1 MLLLSTGYPIQ
12 NTSNSRQKHSL
23 EHLFH
28 KTAPS
33 GCFYKITLLFQE
45 NTIESLRHIVLYYSY
60 FIAFSLLTCQLLWR
74 SEISWSFIAR
84 FLFLHFSHMEAKNFM
99 HCTDQTWDLLEPS
112 WKRVIPQKVTE
123 LGNAHFSNLE
133 NVTISYYHRSLDVT
147 VRNYHCKKVVQS
159 LVFMANAKKI
169 SKNTLVG
176 K

>member
-1 MLLLSTGYPIQ
+1 MLLLSTGYSIH

-23 EHLFH
+23 EHIFY

-33 GCFYKITLLFQE
+33 GCFYKITLFFQE
-45 NTIESLRHIVLYYSY
+45 NTIELYYSY

-84 FLFLHFSHMEAKNFM
+84 FLFLHFSHMEAKKFM
-99 HCTDQTWDLLEPS
+99 DCTDQTWDLLEPS
-112 WKRVIPQKVTE
+112 CKRVIPQKVTE

-169 SKNTLVG
+169 STNTLVG